1 MSEKTI
7 TIRIDEE
14 LHRDI
19 KIVVAKKGITLKDY
33 IVQLVKDD
41 LYGNMGKK

>member
-19 KIVVAKKGITLKDY
+19 KTVVAKKGITLKDY

>member
-1 MSEKTI
+1 MAEKTI

-19 KIVVAKKGITLKDY
+19 KIHIAKEGISLKDY
-33 IVQLVKDD
+33 VVSLVKSN
-41 LYGNMGKK
+41 LYGDEKK